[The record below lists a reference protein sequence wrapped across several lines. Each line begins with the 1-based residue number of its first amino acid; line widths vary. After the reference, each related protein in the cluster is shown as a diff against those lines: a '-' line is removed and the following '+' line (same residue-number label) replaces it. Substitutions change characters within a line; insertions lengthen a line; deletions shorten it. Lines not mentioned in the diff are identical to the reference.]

1 MIQRPEDKLFAPAH
15 DALDETMRME
25 KPLSDEVKNNY
36 EVESPV
42 DSADI
47 DSILSSLAEGN
58 NKAAEALFP
67 LVYDQLHHLANSQ
80 MRRERQDHTLQPT
93 ALIHEAYMRLVQ
105 PESSR
110 ETGFEN
116 IEHFM
121 ATAAVVM
128 RRILINHAK
137 SKSALKRG
145 GDHNKIQLEGVL
157 ASFESRSID
166 LIALDES
173 LEELKAR
180 DEIQYR
186 VVELRFFGG
195 LSFEQCAK
203 VLEISER
210 QVYYEWAHAKAWLK
224 TKMEAP

>member
-1 MIQRPEDKLFAPAH
+1 MFQRAKPQLSDSEKSC
-15 DALDETMRME
+15 LDETTRME
-25 KPLSDEVKNNY
+25 KPVSEKVKTNS
-36 EVESPV
+36 EIVSRAESLN
-42 DSADI
+42 I

-58 NKAAEALFP
+58 SKAAEELFP
-67 LVYDQLHHLANSQ
+67 LVYDELHHLANSH
-80 MRRERQDHTLQPT
+80 MRREREDHTLQPT
-93 ALIHEAYMRLVQ
+93 ALIHEAYMRLVRPDANSENTFQ
-105 PESSR
+105 
-110 ETGFEN
+110 N

-137 SKSALKRG
+137 SKNTIKRG
-145 GDHNKIQLEGVL
+145 GDHKRIQLEGVL
-157 ASFESRSID
+157 ATFEARSID

-173 LEELKAR
+173 LEELQAR
-180 DEIQYR
+180 DEVQFR

-203 VLEISER
+203 VLSLSER

-224 TKMEAP
+224 TKLEAP